1 MEDGKRIFRMI
12 LNILIPAGTIVLV
25 CTLGPWLLK
34 FFMPFV
40 VGWCIALICNPL
52 VKFLEK
58 RLKLVRKHS
67 SAVIVV
73 VVLAVVIWLIY
84 FLISRLILGA
94 MAFSRELPSLYEIW
108 KAELQEAFAGFSVI
122 LERMPVAVQ
131 DAVNRTNSNLG
142 ALAGSLVEK
151 LATPTVAVAGN
162 VAKGIPAALVYSVVV
177 ILSSYFFIIERDKI
191 MAWGKKHLPQGVQNY
206 SEFLKKDIKTLIG
219 GYFLAQFKIMFVVA
233 VILAVGLMVLRV
245 KHGILF
251 AVLIAFLDFLPV
263 FGTGTV
269 LFPWAVIK
277 LFSGQWTFAVGLVV
291 IYVLTQAVRQVI
303 QPKIVGDSIG
313 MPPLLSLIFLYL
325 GFKIKGISGMILAVP
340 IGMFVLNLYHYGV
353 FDSMIQNTK
362 LLAEEIRRFRKEE

>member
-1 MEDGKRIFRMI
+1 MEDGKRIFRII

-25 CTLGPWLLK
+25 CTLGPWLLR

-67 SAVIVV
+67 SAVIVI
-73 VVLAVVIWLIY
+73 VVLAGVIWLLY
-84 FLISRLILGA
+84 FLVSRLILGV
-94 MAFSRELPSLYEIW
+94 MMFCRELPQLYEAG
-108 KAELQEAFAGFSVI
+108 KTELQGAFAGFSVI
-122 LERMPVAVQ
+122 LERMPTAVQ
-131 DAVNRTNSNLG
+131 EAVNRANSNLG
-142 ALAGSLVEK
+142 ALTGSLVEK

-191 MAWGKKHLPQGVQNY
+191 MAWGKKHLPKGMQNY
-206 SEFLKKDIKTLIG
+206 VEFLKKDIKTLIG

-233 VILAVGLMVLRV
+233 VILAVGLVILEVRY
-245 KHGILF
+245 GILF
-251 AVLIAFLDFLPV
+251 AFLIAFLDFLPV

-269 LFPWAVIK
+269 LFPWALIK
-277 LFSGQWTFAVGLVV
+277 LLSGEWTFAIGLVV
-291 IYVLTQAVRQVI
+291 IYVLTQAVRQVV

-340 IGMFVLNLYHYGV
+340 IGMFILNLYHYGV

>member
-73 VVLAVVIWLIY
+73 VVLAGVIWLLY
-84 FLISRLILGA
+84 FLVSRLILGV
-94 MAFSRELPSLYEIW
+94 MMFCRELPQLYEAG
-108 KAELQEAFAGFSVI
+108 KTELQGAFAGFSVI
-122 LERMPVAVQ
+122 LERMPTAVQ
-131 DAVNRTNSNLG
+131 EAVNRANSNLG
-142 ALAGSLVEK
+142 ALTGSLVEK
-151 LATPTVAVAGN
+151 LATPTVTVAGN

-191 MAWGKKHLPQGVQNY
+191 MAWGKKHLPKGMQNY
-206 SEFLKKDIKTLIG
+206 VEFLKKDIKTLIG

-233 VILAVGLMVLRV
+233 VILAVGLVILEVRY
-245 KHGILF
+245 GILF
-251 AVLIAFLDFLPV
+251 AFLIAFLDFLPV

-269 LFPWAVIK
+269 LFPWALIK
-277 LFSGQWTFAVGLVV
+277 LLSGEWTFAIGLVV

>member
-1 MEDGKRIFRMI
+1 MEDGKRIFRII

-25 CTLGPWLLK
+25 CTLGPWLLR

-73 VVLAVVIWLIY
+73 VVLAGVIWLLY
-84 FLISRLILGA
+84 FLVSRLILGV
-94 MAFSRELPSLYEIW
+94 MMFCRELPQLYEAG
-108 KAELQEAFAGFSVI
+108 KTELQGAFAGFSVI
-122 LERMPVAVQ
+122 LERMPTAVQ
-131 DAVNRTNSNLG
+131 EAVNRANSNLG
-142 ALAGSLVEK
+142 ALTGSLVEK

-191 MAWGKKHLPQGVQNY
+191 MAWGKKHLPKGMQNY
-206 SEFLKKDIKTLIG
+206 VEFLKKDIKTLIG

-233 VILAVGLMVLRV
+233 VILAVGLVILGVRY
-245 KHGILF
+245 GILF
-251 AVLIAFLDFLPV
+251 ALLIALLDFLPV

-269 LFPWAVIK
+269 LFPWALIK
-277 LFSGQWTFAVGLVV
+277 LLSGEWTFAIGLVV
-291 IYVLTQAVRQVI
+291 IYVLTQAVRQVV

-313 MPPLLSLIFLYL
+313 LPPLLSLIFLYL

-340 IGMFVLNLYHYGV
+340 IGMFILNLYHYGV

>member
-94 MAFSRELPSLYEIW
+94 MAFSRELPGLYEIW

-122 LERMPVAVQ
+122 LERMPTAVQ
-131 DAVNRTNSNLG
+131 ETVNRTNSNLG
-142 ALAGSLVEK
+142 TLAGSLVEK

-291 IYVLTQAVRQVI
+291 IYVLTQAVRQVV

>member
-1 MEDGKRIFRMI
+1 MEDGKRIFRII

-25 CTLGPWLLK
+25 CTLGPWLLR

-67 SAVIVV
+67 SAVIVI
-73 VVLAVVIWLIY
+73 VVLAGVIWLLY
-84 FLISRLILGA
+84 FLVSRLILGV
-94 MAFSRELPSLYEIW
+94 MMFCRELPQLYEAW
-108 KAELQEAFAGFSVI
+108 KTELPGAFAGFSVI
-122 LERMPVAVQ
+122 LERMPTAVQ
-131 DAVNRTNSNLG
+131 EAVNRTNSNLG

-151 LATPTVAVAGN
+151 LATPTVTVAGN

-191 MAWGKKHLPQGVQNY
+191 MAWGKKHLPKGMQNY
-206 SEFLKKDIKTLIG
+206 VEFLKKDIKTLIG

-233 VILAVGLMVLRV
+233 VILAVGLVILGVRY
-245 KHGILF
+245 GILF
-251 AVLIAFLDFLPV
+251 ALLIALLDFLPV

-269 LFPWAVIK
+269 LFPWALIK
-277 LFSGQWTFAVGLVV
+277 LLSGEWTFAIGLVV
-291 IYVLTQAVRQVI
+291 IYVLTQAVRQVV

-313 MPPLLSLIFLYL
+313 LPPLLSLIFLYL

-340 IGMFVLNLYHYGV
+340 IGMFILNLYHYGV

>member
-94 MAFSRELPSLYEIW
+94 MAFSRELPGLYEIW

-233 VILAVGLMVLRV
+233 VILAIGLMVLRV

>member
-1 MEDGKRIFRMI
+1 MEDGKRIFRII

-25 CTLGPWLLK
+25 CTLGPWLLR

-67 SAVIVV
+67 SAVIVA
-73 VVLAVVIWLIY
+73 VVLAGVIWLLY
-84 FLISRLILGA
+84 FLVSRLILGV
-94 MAFSRELPSLYEIW
+94 MMFCRELPQLYEAW
-108 KAELQEAFAGFSVI
+108 KTELQGVFAGFSVI
-122 LERMPVAVQ
+122 LERMPTAVQ
-131 DAVNRTNSNLG
+131 EAVNRTNSNLG

-151 LATPTVAVAGN
+151 LATPTVTVAGN

-191 MAWGKKHLPQGVQNY
+191 MAWGKKHLPKGMQNY
-206 SEFLKKDIKTLIG
+206 VEFLKKDIKTLIG

-233 VILAVGLMVLRV
+233 VILAVGLVILGVRY
-245 KHGILF
+245 GILF
-251 AVLIAFLDFLPV
+251 ALLIALLDFLPV

-269 LFPWAVIK
+269 LFPWALIK
-277 LFSGQWTFAVGLVV
+277 LLSGEWTFAIGLVV
-291 IYVLTQAVRQVI
+291 IYVLTQAVRQVV

-313 MPPLLSLIFLYL
+313 LPPLLSLIFLYL

-340 IGMFVLNLYHYGV
+340 IGMFILNLYHYGV